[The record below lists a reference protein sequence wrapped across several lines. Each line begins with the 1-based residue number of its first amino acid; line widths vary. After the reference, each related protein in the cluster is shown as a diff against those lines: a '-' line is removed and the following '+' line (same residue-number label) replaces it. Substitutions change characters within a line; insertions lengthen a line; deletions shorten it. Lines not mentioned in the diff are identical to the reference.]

1 MKIENYIQKYGGLQE
16 KYNAWRCKM
25 DETGVK
31 AGYMTD
37 CAFREARE
45 SFAQY
50 CGLKEI
56 SLEEMLWYE
65 SKYDNERRMVTF

>member
-1 MKIENYIQKYGGLQE
+1 
-16 KYNAWRCKM
+16 M